1 MERADVDFTLHPYA
15 LDEDGESYGEAV
27 AKTLRVSTDRL
38 FKTLLASV
46 DDDPVVA
53 IVPVSGRLRLKALA
67 RAAGGKKAELVAPA
81 DAERLTGY
89 VTGGISPFGQKKR
102 LPTFVD
108 DSILS
113 HETIYCSAG
122 QRGLQVEL
130 VPSDLIRVL
139 DATTAALAG
148 DLERVATGATLSR
161 SSFKDRRRRLRT
173 QSRA

>member
-1 MERADVDFTLHPYA
+1 MAKMTRGVQALQRAGVGFTLHPYS
-15 LDEDGESYGEAV
+15 LDEEGESYGEAV
-27 AKTLRVSTDRL
+27 AHTLGVRPERL

-46 DDDPVVA
+46 DGNPVVA
-53 IVPVSGRLRLKALA
+53 VVPVSGRLGLKALA
-67 RAAGGKKAELVAPA
+67 RAVGGKKAEMVTPA

-102 LPTFVD
+102 LAFFVD

-130 VPSDLIRVL
+130 SPSDLIGVL
-139 DATTAALAG
+139 GATTAALA
-148 DLERVATGATLSR
+148 EE
-161 SSFKDRRRRLRT
+161 
-173 QSRA
+173 